1 MYIKQIDVKTAL
13 DLAIKGKTVMVLVP
27 GENDSSWKEMV
38 PDTLQHML
46 EGCMFF
52 RQEPAMEK
60 DLLKGKRLIDLAFEK
75 NNGKDFAL
83 SEIECPS
90 DLGPGYKCYEK
101 NYRTMGC
108 VQCWGQRVIEE
119 ERKDEE

>member
-27 GENDSSWKEMV
+27 GEDDSSWKEMV

-60 DLLKGKRLIDLAFEK
+60 DLLKGKRLIDLALEK

-83 SEIECPS
+83 SEIQCPS
-90 DLGPGYKCYEK
+90 DLGPEYKRYEE
-101 NYRTMGC
+101 NCESMSC
-108 VQCWGQRVIEE
+108 VQCWSQEV
-119 ERKDEE
+119 DEEDR